1 MKLDYRLVNSALAV
15 IVVLGCWSINSSDS
29 QVTRMNRKKTL
40 NLVYERNFKK
50 TRVEQLGPPS
60 EEGQS
65 AASIESRFNSPTEKR
80 TIHNDLL

>member
-1 MKLDYRLVNSALAV
+1 
-15 IVVLGCWSINSSDS
+15 
-29 QVTRMNRKKTL
+29 MNRKKTL